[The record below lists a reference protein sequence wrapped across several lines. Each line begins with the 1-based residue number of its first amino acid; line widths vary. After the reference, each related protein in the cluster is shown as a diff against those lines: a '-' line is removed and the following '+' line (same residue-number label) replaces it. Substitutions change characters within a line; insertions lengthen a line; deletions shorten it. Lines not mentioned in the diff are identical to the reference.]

1 MTAGKNYNVVTK
13 CLRPKTTTG
22 SALVCGSSVAA
33 GKTRYV
39 TFVHL
44 SRVEG
49 STVKGAKV
57 YICST
62 AASSTASTDTL
73 ASAAAKMTLILASA
87 VTKCGST
94 VTVTGGPG
102 NLSVPERI
110 NTERP
115 LFTVAA
121 SKWLTI
127 REASTAAKGNAEVA
141 VFMQYYDQ

>member
-1 MTAGKNYNVVTK
+1 MTAGKNYNIVTK
-13 CLRPKTTTG
+13 SLSPKTTTG

-33 GKTRYV
+33 NLTRYV

-44 SRVEG
+44 SRIEG

-57 YICST
+57 YLCST

-102 NLSVPERI
+102 NFSIPDRI

-127 REASTAAKGNAEVA
+127 REASTAAKGNAA
-141 VFMQYYDQ
+141 VNVFIQYYDQ